1 MAEIAALVLAAG
13 QASRYRAAGGAEP
26 TKLIADWRGE
36 PLVRWAVMAALAS
49 RARPVVVVTGHA
61 RDEVRA
67 ALAGLDVRFT
77 HNPDFA
83 EGLSSSLKAGVAAL
97 PAVAA
102 GAVVL
107 LGDMPEA
114 SSAVVDALMEAFRGA
129 PDALAAVPVAGGR
142 RGNPVLLG
150 RALFAEIARLQG
162 DEGARAL
169 LQALPAGRVVSVEV
183 VGAGVTKDIDGPED
197 FR

>member
-162 DEGARAL
+162 NEGARAL